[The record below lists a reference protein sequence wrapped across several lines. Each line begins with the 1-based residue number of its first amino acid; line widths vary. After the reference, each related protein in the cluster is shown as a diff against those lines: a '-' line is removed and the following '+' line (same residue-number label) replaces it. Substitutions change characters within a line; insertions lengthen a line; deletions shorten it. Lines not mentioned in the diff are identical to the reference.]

1 MFSDFVITNSIDKG
15 SRVMTQQLKYNNKV
29 ISFKDSLSILS
40 MKLEKF
46 PATFDLKSGEK
57 EMFPYNYYTF
67 ERLKEKWGIIKEAG
81 KDELKNKWNQ
91 EQFEENINKLGIK
104 DSTGLKFDMIEYV
117 KFYCEQDVRILAEGF
132 DKFRQMC
139 LDELQ
144 IDIDEILTAP
154 SLANKY
160 FERELY
166 YKVNQN
172 NESKFYK
179 YSGVPRAFIQKAIRG
194 GRCMT
199 RDNLKW
205 KIEDCELFDYDARSL
220 YPSAMNRLYCQTGKP
235 YVLEPN
241 ELNLKYLL
249 EHTAKENEQPN
260 DFKYIS
266 SYVVEIKITKVNKHF
281 HFPLIVIKDPKKLKQ
296 TEIQMKQKV
305 KY

>member
-1 MFSDFVITNSIDKG
+1 
-15 SRVMTQQLKYNNKV
+15 
-29 ISFKDSLSILS
+29 
-40 MKLEKF
+40 
-46 PATFDLKSGEK
+46 
-57 EMFPYNYYTF
+57 MFPYNYYTF

-266 SYVVEIKITKVNKHF
+266 SYVVEIKITKVNKHL
-281 HFPLIVIKDPKKLKQ
+281 HFPLIVVKNKKTKTNLNTNEAEGEIMIVDNITLEDYVNFQGVECDIIKGYKWIDIKDFSIHDVIENVYNKRI
-296 TEIQMKQKV
+296 E
-305 KY
+305 